1 MTHRAGI
8 SRADSKNIV
17 VLGAGIGGLTAAA
30 LLAKAG
36 HNVTVVER
44 NDWIGGKS
52 RRIELAGQRLDTGPA
67 LLTFPGVWDHLAAT
81 YNGLGD
87 ADLTAPKLELVKL
100 EQVGEYFFR
109 GQRTMLPV
117 ESGHPWHVPW
127 AKFDS
132 IHGDLG
138 PAIEKL
144 LLTDPFS
151 VASLPYVQKVF
162 GKYGL
167 ALTTD
172 QYLKTLRWMP
182 DDLKEIVAIHTL
194 NAGIAPKDTLALY
207 ASITAVMAGDGISV
221 PEGGVNQ
228 LPLALFQMAVA
239 AGATVELGQRVTKV
253 ARGLVQTE
261 TTKYHPD
268 IVVSSLDPQ
277 VLKTLMTGKPAKLG
291 KRSCSGVGIYAVL
304 KQPLPE
310 HTVTHSVIMPD
321 NPDDLHASL
330 RAAEPPKQTMAFV
343 NYYKPGQIYP
353 NTKPTVAVL
362 LTAPADG
369 KHYTIGS
376 DWVRAELDRISS
388 VMGLE
393 QPIDTYF
400 EEHTV
405 LDPQYFGSW
414 GSLGGAL
421 YGATR
426 QMWQSGPFHSPA
438 YNNPFRPWLWRVGAS
453 VHPGGGM
460 PAVLGGAMNSVARL
474 IKRIG

>member
-1 MTHRAGI
+1 VTQTSGV
-8 SRADSKNIV
+8 SRSALKNIV

-36 HNVTVVER
+36 HKVTVIER

-52 RRIELAGQRLDTGPA
+52 RRVELAGQRLDTGPA

-81 YNGLGD
+81 YDSLGNP
-87 ADLTAPKLELVKL
+87 DLTAPKLDLVKL
-100 EQVGEYFFR
+100 DQVGEYFFR
-109 GQRTMLPV
+109 AQRTMLPV
-117 ESGHPWHVPW
+117 EPEHPWHEAW
-127 AKFDS
+127 TKFDS
-132 IHGDLG
+132 IHGGLG

-151 VASLPYVQKVF
+151 AASLPYVQKVF

-172 QYLKTLRWMP
+172 QYLKSLRWMP
-182 DDLKEIVAIHTL
+182 EDLKEVVAIHTL

-207 ASITAVMAGDGISV
+207 ASITAVMARDGISV

-239 AGATVELGQRVTKV
+239 AGATFELGQRVTKL
-253 ARGLVQTE
+253 AKRMVQTE
-261 TTKYHPD
+261 TTTYHPD

-291 KRSCSGVGIYAVL
+291 KRSCSGVAIYAVL
-304 KQPLPE
+304 NQQLPE
-310 HTVTHSVIMPD
+310 QTVTHSVIMPD
-321 NPDDLHASL
+321 NPNELHAAL
-330 RAAEPPKQTMAFV
+330 KAAVPPKQTMAFV

-353 NTKPTVAVL
+353 NTKPTIAVL

-369 KHYTIGS
+369 KRYTIES
-376 DWVRAELDRISS
+376 DWVRAELDRIST

-393 QPIDTYF
+393 KPIDSYF

-460 PAVLGGAMNSVARL
+460 PAVLGGALNSVARL
-474 IKRIG
+474 LKKF

>member
-1 MTHRAGI
+1 MTPDPKRSPANP
-8 SRADSKNIV
+8 KNIV

-36 HNVTVVER
+36 HKVTVIEG

-67 LLTFPGVWDHLAAT
+67 LLTFPAVWEELAAT
-81 YNGLGD
+81 YNDLGD
-87 ADLTAPKLELVKL
+87 SAVTAPALELTKL

-117 ESGHPWHVPW
+117 ESEHPWHQAW
-127 AKFDS
+127 AKFDA

-138 PAIEKL
+138 PAIGKL

-151 VASLPYVQKVF
+151 AASLPSVQKVF
-162 GKYGL
+162 AKYG
-167 ALTTD
+167 ARLTTQ
-172 QYLKTLRWMP
+172 QYLNGLRWMP

-207 ASITAVMAGDGISV
+207 ASITAVMARDGIWV
-221 PEGGVNQ
+221 PQGGVNQ

-239 AGATVELGQRVTKV
+239 AGAEFELGNKVTNLGKN
-253 ARGLVQTE
+253 LVVTANH
-261 TTKYHPD
+261 TYRPD

-291 KRSCSGVGIYAVL
+291 KRSCSGVAIYAVL
-304 KQPLPE
+304 KEPLPE
-310 HTVTHSVIMPD
+310 NTVTHSVVMPD
-321 NPDDLHASL
+321 QPDDLHWAL
-330 RAAEPPKQTMAFV
+330 AKAVPPIQTMAFV
-343 NYYKPGQIYP
+343 NYYRPGQIYP

-369 KHYTIGS
+369 KHYTIES
-376 DWVRAELDRISS
+376 PWVRAELDRISS
-388 VMGLE
+388 VMGLSRT
-393 QPIDTYF
+393 IDSYF
-400 EEHTV
+400 EEHRV
-405 LDPQYFGSW
+405 LDPEYFGSW

-426 QMWQSGPFHSPA
+426 RMWQSGPFHIPA

-460 PAVLGGAMNSVARL
+460 PAVMGGAMNSVARL
-474 IKRIG
+474 LRKLG

>member
-1 MTHRAGI
+1 MTKAPGV
-8 SRADSKNIV
+8 SRSASKNIV

-36 HNVTVVER
+36 HKVTVIER

-52 RRIELAGQRLDTGPA
+52 RRVELAGQRLDTGPA
-67 LLTFPGVWDHLAAT
+67 LLTFPGVWDHLALT
-81 YNGLGD
+81 YNGLGNP
-87 ADLTAPKLELVKL
+87 DLTAPKLDLVKL

-117 ESGHPWHVPW
+117 EPGHPWHQAW
-127 AKFDS
+127 TKFDS
-132 IHGDLG
+132 IHGGLG

-151 VASLPYVQKVF
+151 ATSLPYVQKVF
-162 GKYGL
+162 SKYGL

-172 QYLKTLRWMP
+172 QYLKSLRWMP
-182 DDLKEIVAIHTL
+182 ADLKEVVAIHTL

-207 ASITAVMAGDGISV
+207 ASITAVMAREGISV

-239 AGATVELGQRVTKV
+239 AGATVELGQRVTKL
-253 ARGLVQTE
+253 AKGMVQTE
-261 TTKYHPD
+261 TTTYHPD

-277 VLKTLMTGKPAKLG
+277 VLKTLMTGMPAKLG
-291 KRSCSGVGIYAVL
+291 KRSCSGVAIYAVL
-304 KQPLPE
+304 NQPLPE
-310 HTVTHSVIMPD
+310 HTVTHSVVMPD
-321 NPDDLHASL
+321 NPNELHAAL
-330 RAAEPPKQTMAFV
+330 RAAVPPTQTMAFV

-369 KHYTIGS
+369 KHYTIES
-376 DWVRAELDRISS
+376 DWVRAELDRISK

-393 QPIDTYF
+393 KPIDSYF

-474 IKRIG
+474 LRQLG

>member
-1 MTHRAGI
+1 VTLALGTQRSA
-8 SRADSKNIV
+8 AKNIV

-36 HNVTVVER
+36 HRVTVVER

-67 LLTFPGVWDHLAAT
+67 LLTFPGVWDHLAET
-81 YNGLGD
+81 YNGLGNPN
-87 ADLTAPKLELVKL
+87 LKAPKLDLVKL
-100 EQVGEYFFR
+100 EQMGEYFFR
-109 GQRTMLPV
+109 GQRTMVPV
-117 ESGHPWHVPW
+117 EPEHPWHQAW
-127 AKFDS
+127 TKFDV
-132 IHGDLG
+132 IHGGLG

-144 LLTDPFS
+144 LLTDPMS
-151 VASLPYVQKVF
+151 AASLPSVQKVF

-172 QYLKTLRWMP
+172 QYLKSLRWMP
-182 DDLKEIVAIHTL
+182 EDLKEVIAIHTL
-194 NAGIAPKDTLALY
+194 NAGIAPQDTLALY
-207 ASITAVMAGDGISV
+207 ASITAVMAREGISV
-221 PEGGVNQ
+221 PQGGVNQ
-228 LPLALFQMAVA
+228 LPLTLHQMALA
-239 AGATVELGQRVTKV
+239 AGATFELGQQVTKV
-253 ARGLVQTE
+253 AKNLVE
-261 TTKYHPD
+261 TTNSTYRPD
-268 IVVSSLDPQ
+268 YVVSSLDPQ
-277 VLKTLMTGKPAKLG
+277 VLKTLMTGKAPKLT
-291 KRSCSGVGIYAVL
+291 KRSCSGVAIYAVL
-304 KQPLPE
+304 NQPLPQ
-310 HTVTHSVIMPD
+310 HTVTHSVVMPD
-321 NPDDLHASL
+321 NPHELHAAL
-330 RAAEPPKQTMAFV
+330 RAAVPPKQTMAFV
-343 NYYKPGQIYP
+343 NYYRPGQIYP

-362 LTAPADG
+362 LTAPSDG
-369 KHYTIGS
+369 KHYTIES
-376 DWVRAELDRISS
+376 DWVRGELDRIST

-393 QPIDTYF
+393 QPIDAYF
-400 EEHTV
+400 EEHQV

-474 IKRIG
+474 IKRLG